1 MKNTFVK
8 AERLKS
14 KKTIAHLFSGGRSFA
29 AYPLRLIYTSIPLDS
44 VAKSVPVLFSMSV
57 PKKNFKLA
65 VTRNLLRRR
74 IRETY
79 RLHKSIFFSELSESA
94 SDTPQQYAFM
104 FLYTGREVLSYA
116 DIEISMTKILKRFFY
131 DAGLKNNVSLQ
142 KPKNSTNDRMPK

>member
-1 MKNTFVK
+1 MKNTFVR

-29 AYPLRLIYTSIPLDS
+29 AYPLRLIYISLPVENITEF
-44 VAKSVPVLFSMSV
+44 VPVLFSMSV

-79 RLHKSIFFSELSESA
+79 RLHKSAFISELTEAVSVTS
-94 SDTPQQYAFM
+94 QQYAFM
-104 FLYTGREVLSYA
+104 FLYTGREILSYE
-116 DIEISMTKILKRFFY
+116 DINVSMIKILKRFFY
-131 DAGLKNNVSLQ
+131 DSGLKTPI
-142 KPKNSTNDRMPK
+142 KDYKGKNSATERMPE

>member
-29 AYPLRLIYTSIPLDS
+29 AYPLRLIYISVPLDG
-44 VAKSVPVLFSMSV
+44 VAKSIPVLFSMSV

-79 RLHKSIFFSELSESA
+79 RLRKSAFFSELSESV
-94 SDTPQQYAFM
+94 SEIPQQYALM
-104 FLYTGREVLSYA
+104 FLYTGREILSYA

-131 DAGLKNNVSLQ
+131 DAGLKQSFNAQ
-142 KPKNSTNDRMPK
+142 KPKTSTTDRMPE